1 MIFDR
6 EDVEI
11 LKRVRVRK
19 GIETAALSCNP
30 NLSEVQ
36 RMMVTD
42 ELVRDISRCTL
53 MISVGTNDLSD
64 IYTETEAFEND
75 LSAFP
80 PNLYAAYMEALSPS
94 EREDEGQYIW
104 MLSRMITMIVA
115 VKRGLGIA
123 VQLADADHVFS
134 PQETTSIMR
143 SRDALREILPR
154 CEAISED
161 EPEVMGF
168 ARTAL
173 DECSLLLRIDSGK
186 EVTSREASDCLDSV
200 LGFDGEEFERIFGT
214 DLDPSVME
222 CISRLTEPRGR
233 CAAVLF
239 GRCVLNSA
247 NGSES
252 RN

>member
-30 NLSEVQ
+30 NLTEVQ
-36 RMMVTD
+36 RLMVTD
-42 ELVRDISRCTL
+42 ELVRDISRCTI
-53 MISVGTNDLSD
+53 MISIGTNDLSD
-64 IYTETEAFEND
+64 IYSEAEAFERD

-80 PNLYAAYMEALSPS
+80 PNLYAAYMESLSQS

-104 MLSRMITMIVA
+104 MLSRMITMIV
-115 VKRGLGIA
+115 VVRRGLGLA
-123 VQLADADHVFS
+123 VHLAGAEHIFS
-134 PQETTSIMR
+134 DQETSSITR
-143 SRDALREILPR
+143 SRDALRVLLPR
-154 CEAISED
+154 CEAISDD

-168 ARTAL
+168 ARSVL
-173 DECSLLLRIDSGK
+173 NECSILLRINSGK
-186 EVTSREASDCLDSV
+186 DVSSSEASDCLDSL
-200 LGFDGEEFERIFGT
+200 LGFDGEEFERIFGA

-233 CAAVLF
+233 CAAALF

-247 NGSES
+247 NGSVS
-252 RN
+252 Q